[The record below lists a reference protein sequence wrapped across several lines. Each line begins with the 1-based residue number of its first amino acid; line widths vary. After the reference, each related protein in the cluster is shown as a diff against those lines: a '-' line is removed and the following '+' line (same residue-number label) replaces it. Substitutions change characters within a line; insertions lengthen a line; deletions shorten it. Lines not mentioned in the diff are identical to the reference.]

1 MTTKTKHHKV
11 KKLVQKHNEA
21 LLQVALSQERAQTRE
36 IATVGL
42 NSRNQNHARNL
53 PKNKTLC
60 RKRRFRELGDGT
72 TFDTS
77 FDGRFE
83 SYETASTSLGLN
95 LSSISNVSQFQMIIH
110 QWLINLI
117 LHLK

>member
-1 MTTKTKHHKV
+1 M
-11 KKLVQKHNEA
+11 L
-21 LLQVALSQERAQTRE
+21 E
-36 IATVGL
+36 I
-42 NSRNQNHARNL
+42 

-60 RKRRFRELGDGT
+60 RKRRFCELGDDT
-72 TFDTS
+72 TFDT
-77 FDGRFE
+77 

-117 LHLK
+117 LHLKQ